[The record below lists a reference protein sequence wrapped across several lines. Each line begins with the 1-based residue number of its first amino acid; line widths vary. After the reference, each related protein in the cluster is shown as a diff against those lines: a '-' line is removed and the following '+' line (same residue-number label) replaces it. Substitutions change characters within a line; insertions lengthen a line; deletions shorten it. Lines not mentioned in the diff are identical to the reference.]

1 MSTVMDQQESKEY
14 GVSQPGLLREQT
26 RPEVIGL
33 RGKDRIRLVLVAVD
47 ENEEARGG
55 EPVEF
60 YLDSERPVDRRALEK
75 IGTRASSYV
84 QNILLSA
91 NANASE
97 IPVIY
102 SLHVKGKPSMKSK
115 ISICL
120 LSLGSAVFGT
130 GLGGYL
136 DHLPPLM
143 SAPLLILGLAMALA
157 SVFERNV

>member
-1 MSTVMDQQESKEY
+1 MSTAMDQQEPKEY
-14 GVSQPGLLREQT
+14 GVSQPRLLREQT

-33 RGKDRIRLVLVAVD
+33 RGKGRIRLILVAVD
-47 ENEEARGG
+47 ENEEALGG
-55 EPVEF
+55 DPVEF
-60 YLDSERPVDRRALEK
+60 YLDSEKPVARKALEK

-84 QNILLSA
+84 QNILISA

-102 SLHVKGKPSMKSK
+102 SLHLKVKPSMKSK

-143 SAPLLILGLAMALA
+143 SAPLLVLGLAMALA
-157 SVFERNV
+157 GVSERDV